1 MIKKYKPLFEVFFL
15 SIIAF
20 LIHKILFFSI
30 GNPNSEKTFHYSLN
44 TLYIFFSIFSLF
56 IVGILTIVKEKNI
69 DNVGNTYLLVTLIK
83 MGISY
88 ILLYPILQGTKTFMT
103 TEKTNFIIVF
113 LVFLTIETV
122 VTIRILNKKQ

>member
-1 MIKKYKPLFEVFFL
+1 MIKKYKTLFEVFFL
-15 SIIAF
+15 SIVAF

-30 GNPNSEKTFHYSLN
+30 GNPNSEQTFHYSLN
-44 TLYIFFSIFSLF
+44 TLYLIFTIFSLF

-69 DNVGNTYLLVTLIK
+69 DSVGNTYLLVTLIK

-88 ILLYPILQGTKTFMT
+88 ILLYPILQGTKNFMT
-103 TEKTNFIIVF
+103 PEKSNFIIVF